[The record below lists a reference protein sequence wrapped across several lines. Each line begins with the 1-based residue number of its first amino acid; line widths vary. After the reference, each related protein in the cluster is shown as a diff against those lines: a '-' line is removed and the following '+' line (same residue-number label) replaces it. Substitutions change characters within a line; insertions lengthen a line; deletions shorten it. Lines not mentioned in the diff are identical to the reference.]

1 MRQTFIAYHHWVLF
15 AILVVSAA
23 IIASAAAWNLS
34 FALEAPQ
41 RSIDAYMIFL
51 GGLTLLVVLPLIS
64 LDVFLD
70 RAITSRVWI
79 ECVWVGTLVLFHLP
93 GAIASTA
100 LLASSCDPFGL
111 AYMNPASACSSYKLL
126 QAFSWIS
133 TGNLLLYLSVL
144 LCFAIL
150 HARKDSSVW
159 HAHVRA
165 FDWCALSSPPTSPA
179 ARFNTDILV
188 APRPRVPPL
197 TIPTAGS
204 PFGPGYTVEHLSDA
218 QSGTLPS
225 EYVSQTRYVPQQQQ
239 QTLYPAHVQP
249 YVPPAAGESPSDPP
263 TPLTFYKRKRP
274 PPLDIPQP
282 PTVPLSPPSAP
293 ALSVRQHVQSGPS
306 AAPAHR
312 AAGPRPL
319 PSRIVSDP
327 VVSPSA
333 GAVPPTALSATRS
346 PPGSGRPARPSG
358 PRTLTRTI
366 VDSVRRPSVELGE
379 IGNARP
385 RLSVDAVGCTPR
397 TSGEGKH
404 RPLVRR

>member
-1 MRQTFIAYHHWVLF
+1 MHQTFIAYHHFALF

-41 RSIDAYMIFL
+41 RSVDAYMIFL

-70 RAITSRVWI
+70 RAITTRVWI
-79 ECVWVGTLVLFHLP
+79 ECLWVGALCIFHLP
-93 GAIASTA
+93 GSIASTA
-100 LLASSCDPFGL
+100 LLSPSCDRFGIV
-111 AYMNPASACSSYKLL
+111 YMNPASACSSYKLL
-126 QAFSWIS
+126 QAFSWIT

-165 FDWCALSSPPTSPA
+165 FDWCTLSSPPASPA

-204 PFGPGYTVEHLSDA
+204 AFGPGYTVEHLSDT

-225 EYVSQTRYVPQQQQ
+225 EYVSSTRYVPQQQQ

-249 YVPPAAGESPSDPP
+249 YLPSATASPSSPP
-263 TPLTFYKRKRP
+263 TPLMFYKRKRP
-274 PPLDIPQP
+274 PPLDIPEP
-282 PTVPLSPPSAP
+282 PAIPMSPPAAP
-293 ALSVRQHVQSGPS
+293 APPMRQHVQSGPS

-312 AAGPRPL
+312 TAGPRPL

-327 VVSPSA
+327 VVSPNA
-333 GAVPPTALSATRS
+333 GAVPQSAGLSATRN

-358 PRTLTRTI
+358 PRTLTRTS
-366 VDSVRRPSVELGE
+366 VDSVRRPSAELGD
-379 IGNARP
+379 GRP
-385 RLSVDAVGCTPR
+385 RLSIDTGAR
-397 TSGEGKH
+397 ASREGVQ
-404 RPLVRR
+404 RPVVRR